1 MELWIQ
7 EHHWKLTCPKNPC
20 TLGWKGLNL
29 HSRGPGPQNSYF
41 WGVRILRDG
50 TQKWRF
56 GRWFPFSK
64 RWLTQ
69 VLTVNFPGCWSPKNP
84 GLLLQ
89 SCSKDGI
96 GTLNPIQGGVCGNL
110 YTPWNQHIW
119 KSMVGSWNFLLGWPI
134 CACKKTQPQKAK
146 KKRSYLHEGMIFM
159 EASIALFFTAVFHNR
174 FSEVKKKSPKIAP
187 STRSSVN
194 AGVYTSCI

>member
-110 YTPWNQHIW
+110 YTPWKPTYLKIN
-119 KSMVGSWNFLLGWPI
+119 GWELKFPFGM
-134 CACKKTQPQKAK
+134 AYLRLQKNTTTK
-146 KKRSYLHEGMIFM
+146 GQKKRSYLHEGMIFM

-174 FSEVKKKSPKIAP
+174 FSEVKKKIP
-187 STRSSVN
+187 
-194 AGVYTSCI
+194 